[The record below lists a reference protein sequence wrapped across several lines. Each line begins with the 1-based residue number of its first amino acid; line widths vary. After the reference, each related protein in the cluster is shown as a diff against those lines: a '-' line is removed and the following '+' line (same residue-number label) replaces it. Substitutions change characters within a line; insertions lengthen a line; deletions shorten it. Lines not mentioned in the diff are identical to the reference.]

1 MKKFYEFIKE
11 KNITE
16 SNGFSRT
23 PQINLKRNYPTP
35 EEIEQEEEEEKLK
48 QKLKEEPKPLSTE
61 DMLRKKLE
69 ASEQEA
75 ERLQGV
81 IDHYHEKAPL
91 ERESA
96 VKSEL
101 KKIKNSIALE
111 FASISKYMNSSE
123 NINMPPNVKSSW
135 NIFDKE
141 MNRIFNFDIWH

>member
-1 MKKFYEFIKE
+1 MKKFNEFIKE

-23 PQINLKRNYPTP
+23 PQINLKRTFPTP
-35 EEIEQEEEEEKLK
+35 EEVEEEEKLK
-48 QKLKEEPKPLSTE
+48 EKPKPISTE

-69 ASEQEA
+69 ASEE
-75 ERLQGV
+75 ERRALQAV
-81 IDHYHEKAPL
+81 IDHYHKKAPL

-101 KKIKNSIALE
+101 KKIKNSIELE

>member
-1 MKKFYEFIKE
+1 MKKFNEFIKE

-23 PQINLKRNYPTP
+23 PQINLKRNFPTP
-35 EEIEQEEEEEKLK
+35 EEIEQEEEEKLK
-48 QKLKEEPKPLSTE
+48 KKPKEEPKPLSTE

-75 ERLQGV
+75 KRLQGV

-96 VKSEL
+96 VERELEKIANRIVLEVDAMNEMTKSTTSICDKAE
-101 KKIKNSIALE
+101 KIKIC
-111 FASISKYMNSSE
+111 
-123 NINMPPNVKSSW
+123 W
-135 NIFDKE
+135 NILANKLPKF
-141 MNRIFNFDIWH
+141 R

>member
-23 PQINLKRNYPTP
+23 PQINLKRTFPTP
-35 EEIEQEEEEEKLK
+35 EEVEEEEKLK
-48 QKLKEEPKPLSTE
+48 EKPKEEPKPLSTE

-81 IDHYHEKAPL
+81 IDHYREKAPL

-96 VKSEL
+96 AEAEL
-101 KKIKNSIALE
+101 KKIA
-111 FASISKYMNSSE
+111 
-123 NINMPPNVKSSW
+123 
-135 NIFDKE
+135 
-141 MNRIFNFDIWH
+141 NRIVLEVDAMNEMTKSTTSICDKAEKIKICWEILAKKLPNFHQ

>member
-1 MKKFYEFIKE
+1 MKRFYEFIKE

-23 PQINLKRNYPTP
+23 PQINLKRTFPTP
-35 EEIEQEEEEEKLK
+35 EEVEEEEKIK
-48 QKLKEEPKPLSTE
+48 EKTKEEPKPLSTE

-75 ERLQGV
+75 KRLQAV
-81 IDHYHEKAPL
+81 IDHYHGQAPL
-91 ERESA
+91 ERASSI
-96 VKSEL
+96 KSEL
-101 KKIKNSIALE
+101 KKIKNSIGLE

-141 MNRIFNFDIWH
+141 MNRIFNFDI

>member
-23 PQINLKRNYPTP
+23 PQINLKRTFPTP
-35 EEIEQEEEEEKLK
+35 EEVEEEEEKP
-48 QKLKEEPKPLSTE
+48 KEEPKPLSTE

-69 ASEQEA
+69 ASEQERRALEA
-75 ERLQGV
+75 E
-81 IDHYHEKAPL
+81 IDHYHKKAPL
-91 ERESA
+91 ERASSI
-96 VKSEL
+96 KSEL
-101 KKIKNSIALE
+101 KKIKNSIELE

-123 NINMPPNVKSSW
+123 NINMPPNFKSSW

-141 MNRIFNFDIWH
+141 MNRIFNFDI

>member
-1 MKKFYEFIKE
+1 MKRFYEFIKE

-23 PQINLKRNYPTP
+23 PQINLKRTFPTP
-35 EEIEQEEEEEKLK
+35 EEVEEEEKLK
-48 QKLKEEPKPLSTE
+48 EKPKEEPKPLSTE

-69 ASEQEA
+69 ASEQERK
-75 ERLQGV
+75 RLQVV
-81 IDHYHEKAPL
+81 INHMKEKAPL
-91 ERESA
+91 DWESA

-101 KKIKNSIALE
+101 KKIKNSIELE

-141 MNRIFNFDIWH
+141 MNRIFNFDI

>member
-23 PQINLKRNYPTP
+23 PQINLKRTFPTP
-35 EEIEQEEEEEKLK
+35 EEIEQEEEEEEKLK
-48 QKLKEEPKPLSTE
+48 KKPKEEPKPLSTE

-69 ASEQEA
+69 ASELEGK
-75 ERLQGV
+75 RLQAV
-81 IDHYHEKAPL
+81 IDHYHKKAPL
-91 ERESA
+91 EWESA

-101 KKIKNSIALE
+101 KKIKNFIALE

-141 MNRIFNFDIWH
+141 MNRIFNFDI